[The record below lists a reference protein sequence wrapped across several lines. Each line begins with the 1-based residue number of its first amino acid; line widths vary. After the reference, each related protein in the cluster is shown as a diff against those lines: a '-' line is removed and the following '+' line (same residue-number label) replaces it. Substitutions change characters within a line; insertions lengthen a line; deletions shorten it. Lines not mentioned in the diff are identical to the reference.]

1 LRLWPGTDTPSYNG
15 LKMKHLEQDLERLQ
29 RDILRL
35 ATSVEESITGA
46 VQALRTRDEELAS
59 EVADGDTEV
68 DNQSNAVEAECH
80 HLLALYQPVARDL
93 RRIMA
98 VAMINTDLERMADL
112 AVNIAERALALIK
125 LPPIQIPTRLQQ
137 MTDLTIEL
145 VHQSIDAFVTTNPRA
160 ARDVCRRDD
169 EVDRLNVQ
177 IIRELVEQM
186 KRSPEMIEPGLS
198 LFSAV
203 RHLERIADHAT
214 NIAEDVVFLVEG
226 ELIRHQPEAIEA
238 P

>member
-1 LRLWPGTDTPSYNG
+1 
-15 LKMKHLEQDLERLQ
+15 MKHLEQDLERLQ
-29 RDILRL
+29 RDILRM

-46 VQALRTRDEELAS
+46 IQALRERDEELANEIVDGDS
-59 EVADGDTEV
+59 EVDA
-68 DNQSNAVEAECH
+68 QSNAIEAECH

-98 VAMINTDLERMADL
+98 IAMINTDLERMADL
-112 AVNIAERALALIK
+112 SVNIAERALALTQ
-125 LPPIQIPTRLQQ
+125 LSPIPMPARLQQ
-137 MTDLTIEL
+137 MTQTTIDL
-145 VHQSIDAFVTTNPRA
+145 VHQSIDAFVTMSPQQA
-160 ARDVCRRDD
+160 KAVCRRDD
-169 EVDRLNVQ
+169 EVDRLNDQ
-177 IIRELVEQM
+177 IIQELVALM
-186 KRSPEMIEPGLS
+186 KRTPEMIEPGLS

-226 ELIRHQPEAIEA
+226 ELIRHHPEAIEA

>member
-1 LRLWPGTDTPSYNG
+1 
-15 LKMKHLEQDLERLQ
+15 MKHLEQELQRLQ
-29 RDILRL
+29 RDILRM
-35 ATSVEESITGA
+35 ATTVEEAIINSIR
-46 VQALRTRDEELAS
+46 ALRLRDTDLSRAVIE
-59 EVADGDTEV
+59 GDV
-68 DNQSNAVEAECH
+68 DVDEQSNAVEAECH
-80 HLLALYQPVARDL
+80 NLLALYQPVARDL

-112 AVNIAERALALIK
+112 AVNIAERAEALAD
-125 LPPIQIPTRLQQ
+125 LPKVPVPDRLQQ

-145 VHQSIDAFVTTNPRA
+145 VHQSLDAFVTLDSAQARA
-160 ARDVCRRDD
+160 VCRRDE
-169 EVDRLNVQ
+169 EVDRLNRE
-177 IIRELVEQM
+177 IIDELVAVM
-186 KRSPEMIEPGLS
+186 KKSPDLIEPGLS

-226 ELIRHQPEAIEA
+226 ELIRHHPEAIEA

>member
-1 LRLWPGTDTPSYNG
+1 
-15 LKMKHLEQDLERLQ
+15 MKHLEQDLERLQ
-29 RDILRL
+29 RDILRM

-46 VQALRTRDEELAS
+46 IQALRDRDEELAH
-59 EVADGDTEV
+59 EVVDGDVEV
-68 DNQSNAVEAECH
+68 DAQSNAVEAECH

-98 VAMINTDLERMADL
+98 IAMINTDLERMADL

-125 LPPIQIPTRLQQ
+125 LPPIAIPNRLQH
-137 MTDLTIEL
+137 MTDVTIDL
-145 VHQSIDAFVTTNPRA
+145 VHQSLDSFVTMSSREARA
-160 ARDVCRRDD
+160 VCRRDD
-169 EVDRLNVQ
+169 EVDRLNDE
-177 IIRELVEQM
+177 IIQELVVLM
-186 KRSPEMIEPGLS
+186 KRSAEMIEPGLS

-226 ELIRHQPEAIEA
+226 ELIRHHPDAIEA

>member
-1 LRLWPGTDTPSYNG
+1 
-15 LKMKHLEQDLERLQ
+15 MKHLEQDLERLQ
-29 RDILRL
+29 RDILRM
-35 ATSVEESITGA
+35 ATSVEESITTA
-46 VQALRTRDEELAS
+46 IQALRERDEALARQ
-59 EVADGDTEV
+59 VADGDNEV
-68 DNQSNAVEAECH
+68 DGQSNAIEAECH

-112 AVNIAERALALIK
+112 AVNIAERALALMR
-125 LPPIQIPTRLQQ
+125 LPPIPIPARLQQ
-137 MTDLTIEL
+137 MTNLTIDQ
-145 VHQSIDAFVTTNPRA
+145 VRQSIDAFVTMSPQQ
-160 ARDVCRRDD
+160 ARNVCRRDD
-169 EVDRLNVQ
+169 EVDRLNEL
-177 IIRELVEQM
+177 IIRDLIDQM

-226 ELIRHQPEAIEA
+226 ELIRHHPEAIEA

>member
-1 LRLWPGTDTPSYNG
+1 
-15 LKMKHLEQDLERLQ
+15 MKHLERDLEKLQ
-29 RDILRL
+29 RDILRM
-35 ATSVEESITGA
+35 ATAVEEAITDA
-46 VQALRTRDEELAS
+46 LAALRERDDDLAQA
-59 EVADGDTEV
+59 VIDGDE
-68 DNQSNAVEAECH
+68 DIDAQANRVEEECH
-80 HLLALYQPVARDL
+80 HFLAIYQPVARDL

-112 AVNIAERALALIK
+112 AVNIAERALALMRG
-125 LPPIQIPTRLQQ
+125 PVVPMPARLQQ
-137 MTDLTIEL
+137 MTQLTIAL
-145 VHQSIDAFVTTNPRA
+145 VHQSLDAFVTLNPQQ
-160 ARDVCRRDD
+160 ARFVCRRDD
-169 EVDRLNVQ
+169 EVDRLNDA
-177 IIRELVEQM
+177 IIQELVALM

-226 ELIRHQPEAIEA
+226 EVIRHHPEAIEA

>member
-1 LRLWPGTDTPSYNG
+1 
-15 LKMKHLEQDLERLQ
+15 MKHLEHDLERLQ

-35 ATSVEESITGA
+35 ATSVEESIA
-46 VQALRTRDEELAS
+46 SAIRALRERDEELARQ
-59 EVADGDTEV
+59 VAEGDNEA
-68 DNQSNAVEAECH
+68 DAQSNAVEAECH

-112 AVNIAERALALIK
+112 AANIAERALALIK
-125 LPPIQIPTRLQQ
+125 LPPITVPAKLQP
-137 MTDLTIEL
+137 MTEATITQ
-145 VHQSIDAFVTTNPRA
+145 VRQSIDAFVNMSPQQ
-160 ARDVCRRDD
+160 AREVCRRDD
-169 EVDRLNVQ
+169 EVDRLNEQ
-177 IIRELVEQM
+177 IIHELVDQM

-226 ELIRHQPEAIEA
+226 ELIRHHPEAIEA
-238 P
+238 D

>member
-1 LRLWPGTDTPSYNG
+1 MWPGTDNPSYNG

-46 VQALRTRDEELAS
+46 IQALRERDEELAS

-125 LPPIQIPTRLQQ
+125 LPPIAVPPKLQY
-137 MTDLTIEL
+137 MTEMTIAL
-145 VHQSIDAFVTTNPRA
+145 VRQSIDAFVNMK
-160 ARDVCRRDD
+160 
-169 EVDRLNVQ
+169 DR
-177 IIRELVEQM
+177 
-186 KRSPEMIEPGLS
+186 KS
-198 LFSAV
+198 
-203 RHLERIADHAT
+203 T
-214 NIAEDVVFLVEG
+214 
-226 ELIRHQPEAIEA
+226 
-238 P
+238 